1 MKKAKQNNK
10 TLKLLGKI
18 SVVVIILLLSLISF
32 AGIYVKDKN
41 AMKNVIPEYKLGT
54 DLYGARNILVKVDD
68 STTTKKYDSN
78 GNLVENSSE
87 KDENNENIT
96 EVEEKV
102 NSDELRTAENYET
115 VKNIIEARLKYMNVE
130 DYLLRFDEST
140 GNISLEVP
148 EDSSTDYIAQYTIT
162 KGEFKIV
169 DNDTSEV
176 LLSNADLKEAKVQ
189 YSTSTSGTTVY
200 LTIEFNKDAVEKL
213 KNISNTYI
221 SSTDA
226 EGKTTTK
233 KVKMT
238 LDDSTIISTYFQ
250 EEISTGIIQLSMGTS
265 TNTSEIQS
273 NIQSASN
280 MAVLLNTEPMPLT
293 YTMETNR
300 FVYSDITAETLKIV
314 IVGLCIV
321 ALIMAICMV
330 IKFKKNGLMGVI
342 ADIGF
347 TAVLLLAI
355 RYGNVEISLAG
366 IFAIAIAV
374 IVEYIVTGLILNEY
388 SKKCEKEILIKNIK
402 HLMGRIAICL
412 VPFVVMAVTFALI
425 SWEEIAS
432 IGMILFWA
440 IIIMIIYN
448 TLMLV
453 LKIFESNN
461 GNEKNK
467 KESNHDSKKTTM
479 KKVIQI
485 LLICLIIAGTIV
497 TATVGFNV
505 GLKYSEHDEISI
517 NVGSKFNVA
526 DIKATAKEVFG
537 NSNVLVQ
544 QVELYKDMVQITVK
558 EATEEQITTLKDKIN
573 EKYKIENQLT
583 DIKVVHIPNVRLRNI
598 IKPYILPLSIVSIIT
613 IVFAMIA
620 FRKLG
625 VLRVAYEM
633 AISIV
638 APQAILASF
647 YAVTR
652 IPVNRLTT
660 IIAIMIF
667 IISITLPM
675 VKLDK
680 EKEDKLNKDKKY
692 NKI

>member
-78 GNLVENSSE
+78 GNLVENSSD

-102 NSDELRTAENYET
+102 NPDELRTAENYET

-148 EDSSTDYIAQYTIT
+148 ENSSTDYIAQYTIT

-233 KVKMT
+233 KIKMT

-280 MAVLLNTEPMPLT
+280 MAVLLNTDPMPLT

-388 SKKCEKEILIKNIK
+388 SKKYEEEILIKNIK

-467 KESNHDSKKTTM
+467 KESNHDSKK
-479 KKVIQI
+479 
-485 LLICLIIAGTIV
+485 
-497 TATVGFNV
+497 
-505 GLKYSEHDEISI
+505 
-517 NVGSKFNVA
+517 A
-526 DIKATAKEVFG
+526 D
-537 NSNVLVQ
+537 
-544 QVELYKDMVQITVK
+544 
-558 EATEEQITTLKDKIN
+558 
-573 EKYKIENQLT
+573 
-583 DIKVVHIPNVRLRNI
+583 
-598 IKPYILPLSIVSIIT
+598 
-613 IVFAMIA
+613 
-620 FRKLG
+620 
-625 VLRVAYEM
+625 
-633 AISIV
+633 
-638 APQAILASF
+638 
-647 YAVTR
+647 
-652 IPVNRLTT
+652 
-660 IIAIMIF
+660 
-667 IISITLPM
+667 
-675 VKLDK
+675 
-680 EKEDKLNKDKKY
+680 NK
-692 NKI
+692 

>member
-78 GNLVENSSE
+78 GNLVENSSD

-148 EDSSTDYIAQYTIT
+148 ENSNTDYIAQYTIT

-233 KVKMT
+233 KIKMT

-280 MAVLLNTEPMPLT
+280 MAVLLNTDPMPLT

-412 VPFVVMAVTFALI
+412 VPFVVMAVIFALI

-448 TLMLV
+448 TLMLI

-461 GNEKNK
+461 ENEKNK
-467 KESNHDSKKTTM
+467 KESNHDSKK
-479 KKVIQI
+479 
-485 LLICLIIAGTIV
+485 
-497 TATVGFNV
+497 
-505 GLKYSEHDEISI
+505 
-517 NVGSKFNVA
+517 A
-526 DIKATAKEVFG
+526 D
-537 NSNVLVQ
+537 
-544 QVELYKDMVQITVK
+544 
-558 EATEEQITTLKDKIN
+558 
-573 EKYKIENQLT
+573 
-583 DIKVVHIPNVRLRNI
+583 
-598 IKPYILPLSIVSIIT
+598 
-613 IVFAMIA
+613 
-620 FRKLG
+620 
-625 VLRVAYEM
+625 
-633 AISIV
+633 
-638 APQAILASF
+638 
-647 YAVTR
+647 
-652 IPVNRLTT
+652 
-660 IIAIMIF
+660 
-667 IISITLPM
+667 
-675 VKLDK
+675 
-680 EKEDKLNKDKKY
+680 NK
-692 NKI
+692 

>member
-78 GNLVENSSE
+78 GNLVENSSD

-102 NSDELRTAENYET
+102 NPDELRTAENYET

-148 EDSSTDYIAQYTIT
+148 ENSNTDYIAQYTIT

-233 KVKMT
+233 KIKMT

-280 MAVLLNTEPMPLT
+280 MAVLLNTDPMPLT

-388 SKKCEKEILIKNIK
+388 SKKYEKEILIKNIK

-461 GNEKNK
+461 ENEKNK
-467 KESNHDSKKTTM
+467 KESNHDSKK
-479 KKVIQI
+479 
-485 LLICLIIAGTIV
+485 
-497 TATVGFNV
+497 
-505 GLKYSEHDEISI
+505 
-517 NVGSKFNVA
+517 A
-526 DIKATAKEVFG
+526 D
-537 NSNVLVQ
+537 
-544 QVELYKDMVQITVK
+544 
-558 EATEEQITTLKDKIN
+558 
-573 EKYKIENQLT
+573 
-583 DIKVVHIPNVRLRNI
+583 
-598 IKPYILPLSIVSIIT
+598 
-613 IVFAMIA
+613 
-620 FRKLG
+620 
-625 VLRVAYEM
+625 
-633 AISIV
+633 
-638 APQAILASF
+638 
-647 YAVTR
+647 
-652 IPVNRLTT
+652 
-660 IIAIMIF
+660 
-667 IISITLPM
+667 
-675 VKLDK
+675 
-680 EKEDKLNKDKKY
+680 NK
-692 NKI
+692 

>member
-78 GNLVENSSE
+78 GNLVENSSD

-102 NSDELRTAENYET
+102 NPDELRTAENYET

-148 EDSSTDYIAQYTIT
+148 ENSSTDYIAQYTIT
-162 KGEFKIV
+162 KGEFKMV

-366 IFAIAIAV
+366 IFAIAIVV

-461 GNEKNK
+461 ENEKNK
-467 KESNHDSKKTTM
+467 KESNHDSKK
-479 KKVIQI
+479 
-485 LLICLIIAGTIV
+485 
-497 TATVGFNV
+497 
-505 GLKYSEHDEISI
+505 
-517 NVGSKFNVA
+517 A
-526 DIKATAKEVFG
+526 D
-537 NSNVLVQ
+537 
-544 QVELYKDMVQITVK
+544 
-558 EATEEQITTLKDKIN
+558 
-573 EKYKIENQLT
+573 
-583 DIKVVHIPNVRLRNI
+583 
-598 IKPYILPLSIVSIIT
+598 
-613 IVFAMIA
+613 
-620 FRKLG
+620 
-625 VLRVAYEM
+625 
-633 AISIV
+633 
-638 APQAILASF
+638 
-647 YAVTR
+647 
-652 IPVNRLTT
+652 
-660 IIAIMIF
+660 
-667 IISITLPM
+667 
-675 VKLDK
+675 
-680 EKEDKLNKDKKY
+680 NK
-692 NKI
+692 

>member
-78 GNLVENSSE
+78 GNLVENSSD

-148 EDSSTDYIAQYTIT
+148 ENSSTDYIAQYTIT

-176 LLSNADLKEAKVQ
+176 LLSNSDLKEAKVQ

-233 KVKMT
+233 KIKMT

-280 MAVLLNTEPMPLT
+280 MAVLLNTDPMPLT

-374 IVEYIVTGLILNEY
+374 IVEYIITGLILNEY

-412 VPFVVMAVTFALI
+412 VTFVVMAVTFALI

-467 KESNHDSKKTTM
+467 KESNHDSKK
-479 KKVIQI
+479 
-485 LLICLIIAGTIV
+485 
-497 TATVGFNV
+497 
-505 GLKYSEHDEISI
+505 
-517 NVGSKFNVA
+517 A
-526 DIKATAKEVFG
+526 D
-537 NSNVLVQ
+537 
-544 QVELYKDMVQITVK
+544 
-558 EATEEQITTLKDKIN
+558 
-573 EKYKIENQLT
+573 
-583 DIKVVHIPNVRLRNI
+583 
-598 IKPYILPLSIVSIIT
+598 
-613 IVFAMIA
+613 
-620 FRKLG
+620 
-625 VLRVAYEM
+625 
-633 AISIV
+633 
-638 APQAILASF
+638 
-647 YAVTR
+647 
-652 IPVNRLTT
+652 
-660 IIAIMIF
+660 
-667 IISITLPM
+667 
-675 VKLDK
+675 
-680 EKEDKLNKDKKY
+680 NK
-692 NKI
+692 

>member
-1 MKKAKQNNK
+1 M
-10 TLKLLGKI
+10 
-18 SVVVIILLLSLISF
+18 
-32 AGIYVKDKN
+32 
-41 AMKNVIPEYKLGT
+41 
-54 DLYGARNILVKVDD
+54 
-68 STTTKKYDSN
+68 
-78 GNLVENSSE
+78 VENSSD

-148 EDSSTDYIAQYTIT
+148 ENSNTDYIAQYTIT

-233 KVKMT
+233 KIKMT

-280 MAVLLNTEPMPLT
+280 MAVLLNTDPMPLT

-388 SKKCEKEILIKNIK
+388 SKKYEKEILIKNIK

-467 KESNHDSKKTTM
+467 KESNHDSKK
-479 KKVIQI
+479 
-485 LLICLIIAGTIV
+485 
-497 TATVGFNV
+497 
-505 GLKYSEHDEISI
+505 
-517 NVGSKFNVA
+517 A
-526 DIKATAKEVFG
+526 D
-537 NSNVLVQ
+537 
-544 QVELYKDMVQITVK
+544 
-558 EATEEQITTLKDKIN
+558 
-573 EKYKIENQLT
+573 
-583 DIKVVHIPNVRLRNI
+583 
-598 IKPYILPLSIVSIIT
+598 
-613 IVFAMIA
+613 
-620 FRKLG
+620 
-625 VLRVAYEM
+625 
-633 AISIV
+633 
-638 APQAILASF
+638 
-647 YAVTR
+647 
-652 IPVNRLTT
+652 
-660 IIAIMIF
+660 
-667 IISITLPM
+667 
-675 VKLDK
+675 
-680 EKEDKLNKDKKY
+680 NK
-692 NKI
+692 

>member
-10 TLKLLGKI
+10 TLKLLEKI

-41 AMKNVIPEYKLGT
+41 AVKNVIPEYKLGT

-102 NSDELRTAENYET
+102 NPDELRTAENYET

-148 EDSSTDYIAQYTIT
+148 ENSSTDYIAQYTIT

-238 LDDSTIISTYFQ
+238 LDDNTIISTYFQ

-280 MAVLLNTEPMPLT
+280 MAVLLNTDPMPLT

-461 GNEKNK
+461 ENEKNK
-467 KESNHDSKKTTM
+467 KESNHDSKK
-479 KKVIQI
+479 
-485 LLICLIIAGTIV
+485 
-497 TATVGFNV
+497 
-505 GLKYSEHDEISI
+505 
-517 NVGSKFNVA
+517 A
-526 DIKATAKEVFG
+526 D
-537 NSNVLVQ
+537 
-544 QVELYKDMVQITVK
+544 
-558 EATEEQITTLKDKIN
+558 
-573 EKYKIENQLT
+573 
-583 DIKVVHIPNVRLRNI
+583 
-598 IKPYILPLSIVSIIT
+598 
-613 IVFAMIA
+613 
-620 FRKLG
+620 
-625 VLRVAYEM
+625 
-633 AISIV
+633 
-638 APQAILASF
+638 
-647 YAVTR
+647 
-652 IPVNRLTT
+652 
-660 IIAIMIF
+660 
-667 IISITLPM
+667 
-675 VKLDK
+675 
-680 EKEDKLNKDKKY
+680 NK
-692 NKI
+692 

>member
-1 MKKAKQNNK
+1 LKKAKQNNK

-78 GNLVENSSE
+78 GNLVENSSD

-148 EDSSTDYIAQYTIT
+148 ENSNTDYIAQYTIT

-233 KVKMT
+233 KIKMT

-280 MAVLLNTEPMPLT
+280 MAVLLNTDPMPLT

-314 IVGLCIV
+314 IVVLCIV

-388 SKKCEKEILIKNIK
+388 SKKYEKEILIKNIK

-461 GNEKNK
+461 GNEKKK
-467 KESNHDSKKTTM
+467 KESNHDSKK
-479 KKVIQI
+479 
-485 LLICLIIAGTIV
+485 
-497 TATVGFNV
+497 
-505 GLKYSEHDEISI
+505 
-517 NVGSKFNVA
+517 A
-526 DIKATAKEVFG
+526 D
-537 NSNVLVQ
+537 
-544 QVELYKDMVQITVK
+544 
-558 EATEEQITTLKDKIN
+558 
-573 EKYKIENQLT
+573 
-583 DIKVVHIPNVRLRNI
+583 
-598 IKPYILPLSIVSIIT
+598 
-613 IVFAMIA
+613 
-620 FRKLG
+620 
-625 VLRVAYEM
+625 
-633 AISIV
+633 
-638 APQAILASF
+638 
-647 YAVTR
+647 
-652 IPVNRLTT
+652 
-660 IIAIMIF
+660 
-667 IISITLPM
+667 
-675 VKLDK
+675 
-680 EKEDKLNKDKKY
+680 NK
-692 NKI
+692 

>member
-78 GNLVENSSE
+78 GNLVENSSD

-148 EDSSTDYIAQYTIT
+148 ENSSTDYIAQYTIT

-280 MAVLLNTEPMPLT
+280 MAVLLNTDPMPLT

-412 VPFVVMAVTFALI
+412 VPFVVMAVTFVLI

-467 KESNHDSKKTTM
+467 KESNHDSKK
-479 KKVIQI
+479 
-485 LLICLIIAGTIV
+485 
-497 TATVGFNV
+497 
-505 GLKYSEHDEISI
+505 
-517 NVGSKFNVA
+517 A
-526 DIKATAKEVFG
+526 D
-537 NSNVLVQ
+537 
-544 QVELYKDMVQITVK
+544 
-558 EATEEQITTLKDKIN
+558 
-573 EKYKIENQLT
+573 
-583 DIKVVHIPNVRLRNI
+583 
-598 IKPYILPLSIVSIIT
+598 
-613 IVFAMIA
+613 
-620 FRKLG
+620 
-625 VLRVAYEM
+625 
-633 AISIV
+633 
-638 APQAILASF
+638 
-647 YAVTR
+647 
-652 IPVNRLTT
+652 
-660 IIAIMIF
+660 
-667 IISITLPM
+667 
-675 VKLDK
+675 
-680 EKEDKLNKDKKY
+680 NK
-692 NKI
+692 

>member
-78 GNLVENSSE
+78 GNLVENSSD

-148 EDSSTDYIAQYTIT
+148 ENSSTDYIAQYTIT

-273 NIQSASN
+273 NIQAASN
-280 MAVLLNTEPMPLT
+280 MAVLLNTDPMPLT

-388 SKKCEKEILIKNIK
+388 SKKYEKEILIKNIK

-461 GNEKNK
+461 ENEKNK
-467 KESNHDSKKTTM
+467 KESNHDSKK
-479 KKVIQI
+479 
-485 LLICLIIAGTIV
+485 
-497 TATVGFNV
+497 
-505 GLKYSEHDEISI
+505 
-517 NVGSKFNVA
+517 A
-526 DIKATAKEVFG
+526 D
-537 NSNVLVQ
+537 
-544 QVELYKDMVQITVK
+544 
-558 EATEEQITTLKDKIN
+558 
-573 EKYKIENQLT
+573 
-583 DIKVVHIPNVRLRNI
+583 
-598 IKPYILPLSIVSIIT
+598 
-613 IVFAMIA
+613 
-620 FRKLG
+620 
-625 VLRVAYEM
+625 
-633 AISIV
+633 
-638 APQAILASF
+638 
-647 YAVTR
+647 
-652 IPVNRLTT
+652 
-660 IIAIMIF
+660 
-667 IISITLPM
+667 
-675 VKLDK
+675 
-680 EKEDKLNKDKKY
+680 NK
-692 NKI
+692 

>member
-1 MKKAKQNNK
+1 MEENKLKKAKQNNK

-148 EDSSTDYIAQYTIT
+148 ENSSTDYIAQYTIT

-388 SKKCEKEILIKNIK
+388 SKKS
-402 HLMGRIAICL
+402 GVR
-412 VPFVVMAVTFALI
+412 
-425 SWEEIAS
+425 S
-432 IGMILFWA
+432 
-440 IIIMIIYN
+440 
-448 TLMLV
+448 
-453 LKIFESNN
+453 
-461 GNEKNK
+461 
-467 KESNHDSKKTTM
+467 DS
-479 KKVIQI
+479 
-485 LLICLIIAGTIV
+485 
-497 TATVGFNV
+497 
-505 GLKYSEHDEISI
+505 
-517 NVGSKFNVA
+517 
-526 DIKATAKEVFG
+526 
-537 NSNVLVQ
+537 
-544 QVELYKDMVQITVK
+544 
-558 EATEEQITTLKDKIN
+558 
-573 EKYKIENQLT
+573 
-583 DIKVVHIPNVRLRNI
+583 
-598 IKPYILPLSIVSIIT
+598 
-613 IVFAMIA
+613 
-620 FRKLG
+620 
-625 VLRVAYEM
+625 
-633 AISIV
+633 
-638 APQAILASF
+638 
-647 YAVTR
+647 
-652 IPVNRLTT
+652 
-660 IIAIMIF
+660 
-667 IISITLPM
+667 
-675 VKLDK
+675 
-680 EKEDKLNKDKKY
+680 
-692 NKI
+692 

>member
-78 GNLVENSSE
+78 GNLVENSSD

-102 NSDELRTAENYET
+102 NPDELRTAENYET

-148 EDSSTDYIAQYTIT
+148 ENSSTDYIAQYTIT

-176 LLSNADLKEAKVQ
+176 LLSNEDLKEAKVQ

-233 KVKMT
+233 KIKMT

-280 MAVLLNTEPMPLT
+280 MAVLLNTDPMPLT

-461 GNEKNK
+461 ENEKNK
-467 KESNHDSKKTTM
+467 KESNHDSKK
-479 KKVIQI
+479 
-485 LLICLIIAGTIV
+485 
-497 TATVGFNV
+497 
-505 GLKYSEHDEISI
+505 
-517 NVGSKFNVA
+517 A
-526 DIKATAKEVFG
+526 D
-537 NSNVLVQ
+537 
-544 QVELYKDMVQITVK
+544 
-558 EATEEQITTLKDKIN
+558 
-573 EKYKIENQLT
+573 
-583 DIKVVHIPNVRLRNI
+583 
-598 IKPYILPLSIVSIIT
+598 
-613 IVFAMIA
+613 
-620 FRKLG
+620 
-625 VLRVAYEM
+625 
-633 AISIV
+633 
-638 APQAILASF
+638 
-647 YAVTR
+647 
-652 IPVNRLTT
+652 
-660 IIAIMIF
+660 
-667 IISITLPM
+667 
-675 VKLDK
+675 
-680 EKEDKLNKDKKY
+680 NK
-692 NKI
+692 

>member
-1 MKKAKQNNK
+1 MK
-10 TLKLLGKI
+10 LVR
-18 SVVVIILLLSLISF
+18 VV
-32 AGIYVKDKN
+32 
-41 AMKNVIPEYKLGT
+41 KLGT

-78 GNLVENSSE
+78 GNLVENSSD

-102 NSDELRTAENYET
+102 NPDELRTAENYET

-148 EDSSTDYIAQYTIT
+148 ENSSTDYIAQYTIT

-233 KVKMT
+233 KIKMT

-280 MAVLLNTEPMPLT
+280 MAVLLNTDPMPLT

-461 GNEKNK
+461 ENEKNK
-467 KESNHDSKKTTM
+467 KESNHDSKK
-479 KKVIQI
+479 
-485 LLICLIIAGTIV
+485 
-497 TATVGFNV
+497 
-505 GLKYSEHDEISI
+505 
-517 NVGSKFNVA
+517 A
-526 DIKATAKEVFG
+526 D
-537 NSNVLVQ
+537 
-544 QVELYKDMVQITVK
+544 
-558 EATEEQITTLKDKIN
+558 
-573 EKYKIENQLT
+573 
-583 DIKVVHIPNVRLRNI
+583 
-598 IKPYILPLSIVSIIT
+598 
-613 IVFAMIA
+613 
-620 FRKLG
+620 
-625 VLRVAYEM
+625 
-633 AISIV
+633 
-638 APQAILASF
+638 
-647 YAVTR
+647 
-652 IPVNRLTT
+652 
-660 IIAIMIF
+660 
-667 IISITLPM
+667 
-675 VKLDK
+675 
-680 EKEDKLNKDKKY
+680 NK
-692 NKI
+692 

>member
-1 MKKAKQNNK
+1 LKKAKQNNK

-78 GNLVENSSE
+78 GNLVENSSD

-148 EDSSTDYIAQYTIT
+148 ENSSTDYIAQYTIT

-467 KESNHDSKKTTM
+467 KESNHDSKK
-479 KKVIQI
+479 
-485 LLICLIIAGTIV
+485 
-497 TATVGFNV
+497 
-505 GLKYSEHDEISI
+505 
-517 NVGSKFNVA
+517 A
-526 DIKATAKEVFG
+526 D
-537 NSNVLVQ
+537 
-544 QVELYKDMVQITVK
+544 
-558 EATEEQITTLKDKIN
+558 
-573 EKYKIENQLT
+573 
-583 DIKVVHIPNVRLRNI
+583 
-598 IKPYILPLSIVSIIT
+598 
-613 IVFAMIA
+613 
-620 FRKLG
+620 
-625 VLRVAYEM
+625 
-633 AISIV
+633 
-638 APQAILASF
+638 
-647 YAVTR
+647 
-652 IPVNRLTT
+652 
-660 IIAIMIF
+660 
-667 IISITLPM
+667 
-675 VKLDK
+675 
-680 EKEDKLNKDKKY
+680 NK
-692 NKI
+692 

>member
-78 GNLVENSSE
+78 GNLVENSSD

-102 NSDELRTAENYET
+102 NPDELRTAENYET

-148 EDSSTDYIAQYTIT
+148 ENSSTDYIAQYTIT

-280 MAVLLNTEPMPLT
+280 MAVLLNTDPMPLT

-388 SKKCEKEILIKNIK
+388 SKKYEKEILIKNIK

-467 KESNHDSKKTTM
+467 KESNHDSKK
-479 KKVIQI
+479 
-485 LLICLIIAGTIV
+485 
-497 TATVGFNV
+497 
-505 GLKYSEHDEISI
+505 
-517 NVGSKFNVA
+517 A
-526 DIKATAKEVFG
+526 D
-537 NSNVLVQ
+537 
-544 QVELYKDMVQITVK
+544 
-558 EATEEQITTLKDKIN
+558 
-573 EKYKIENQLT
+573 
-583 DIKVVHIPNVRLRNI
+583 
-598 IKPYILPLSIVSIIT
+598 
-613 IVFAMIA
+613 
-620 FRKLG
+620 
-625 VLRVAYEM
+625 
-633 AISIV
+633 
-638 APQAILASF
+638 
-647 YAVTR
+647 
-652 IPVNRLTT
+652 
-660 IIAIMIF
+660 
-667 IISITLPM
+667 
-675 VKLDK
+675 
-680 EKEDKLNKDKKY
+680 NK
-692 NKI
+692 

>member
-78 GNLVENSSE
+78 GNLVENSSD

-148 EDSSTDYIAQYTIT
+148 ENSSTDYIAQYTIT

-280 MAVLLNTEPMPLT
+280 MAVLLNTDPMPLT

-432 IGMILFWA
+432 IGMTLFWA

-467 KESNHDSKKTTM
+467 KESNHDSKK
-479 KKVIQI
+479 
-485 LLICLIIAGTIV
+485 
-497 TATVGFNV
+497 
-505 GLKYSEHDEISI
+505 
-517 NVGSKFNVA
+517 A
-526 DIKATAKEVFG
+526 D
-537 NSNVLVQ
+537 
-544 QVELYKDMVQITVK
+544 
-558 EATEEQITTLKDKIN
+558 
-573 EKYKIENQLT
+573 
-583 DIKVVHIPNVRLRNI
+583 
-598 IKPYILPLSIVSIIT
+598 
-613 IVFAMIA
+613 
-620 FRKLG
+620 
-625 VLRVAYEM
+625 
-633 AISIV
+633 
-638 APQAILASF
+638 
-647 YAVTR
+647 
-652 IPVNRLTT
+652 
-660 IIAIMIF
+660 
-667 IISITLPM
+667 
-675 VKLDK
+675 
-680 EKEDKLNKDKKY
+680 NK
-692 NKI
+692 

>member
-78 GNLVENSSE
+78 GNLVENSSD

-102 NSDELRTAENYET
+102 NPDELRTAENYET

-148 EDSSTDYIAQYTIT
+148 ENSSTDYIAQYTIT

-233 KVKMT
+233 KIKMT
-238 LDDSTIISTYFQ
+238 LDDSTIITTYFQ

-265 TNTSEIQS
+265 TSTSEIQT

-280 MAVLLNTEPMPLT
+280 MAVLLNTDPMPLT

-461 GNEKNK
+461 ENEKNK
-467 KESNHDSKKTTM
+467 KESNHDSKK
-479 KKVIQI
+479 
-485 LLICLIIAGTIV
+485 
-497 TATVGFNV
+497 
-505 GLKYSEHDEISI
+505 
-517 NVGSKFNVA
+517 A
-526 DIKATAKEVFG
+526 D
-537 NSNVLVQ
+537 
-544 QVELYKDMVQITVK
+544 
-558 EATEEQITTLKDKIN
+558 
-573 EKYKIENQLT
+573 
-583 DIKVVHIPNVRLRNI
+583 
-598 IKPYILPLSIVSIIT
+598 
-613 IVFAMIA
+613 
-620 FRKLG
+620 
-625 VLRVAYEM
+625 
-633 AISIV
+633 
-638 APQAILASF
+638 
-647 YAVTR
+647 
-652 IPVNRLTT
+652 
-660 IIAIMIF
+660 
-667 IISITLPM
+667 
-675 VKLDK
+675 
-680 EKEDKLNKDKKY
+680 NK
-692 NKI
+692 

>member
-78 GNLVENSSE
+78 GNLVENSSD

-102 NSDELRTAENYET
+102 NPDELRTAENYET

-148 EDSSTDYIAQYTIT
+148 ENSSTDYIAQYTIT

-233 KVKMT
+233 KIKMT

-280 MAVLLNTEPMPLT
+280 MAVLLNTDPMPLT

-366 IFAIAIAV
+366 IFAIAV

-461 GNEKNK
+461 ENEKNK
-467 KESNHDSKKTTM
+467 KESNHDSKK
-479 KKVIQI
+479 
-485 LLICLIIAGTIV
+485 
-497 TATVGFNV
+497 
-505 GLKYSEHDEISI
+505 
-517 NVGSKFNVA
+517 A
-526 DIKATAKEVFG
+526 D
-537 NSNVLVQ
+537 
-544 QVELYKDMVQITVK
+544 
-558 EATEEQITTLKDKIN
+558 
-573 EKYKIENQLT
+573 
-583 DIKVVHIPNVRLRNI
+583 
-598 IKPYILPLSIVSIIT
+598 
-613 IVFAMIA
+613 
-620 FRKLG
+620 
-625 VLRVAYEM
+625 
-633 AISIV
+633 
-638 APQAILASF
+638 
-647 YAVTR
+647 
-652 IPVNRLTT
+652 
-660 IIAIMIF
+660 
-667 IISITLPM
+667 
-675 VKLDK
+675 
-680 EKEDKLNKDKKY
+680 NK
-692 NKI
+692 

>member
-78 GNLVENSSE
+78 GNLVENSSD

-102 NSDELRTAENYET
+102 NPDELRTAENYET

-148 EDSSTDYIAQYTIT
+148 ENSSTDYIAQYTIT

-233 KVKMT
+233 KIKMT

-280 MAVLLNTEPMPLT
+280 MAVLLNTDPMPLT

-314 IVGLCIV
+314 IVGICIV

-461 GNEKNK
+461 ENEKNK
-467 KESNHDSKKTTM
+467 KESNHDSKK
-479 KKVIQI
+479 
-485 LLICLIIAGTIV
+485 
-497 TATVGFNV
+497 
-505 GLKYSEHDEISI
+505 
-517 NVGSKFNVA
+517 A
-526 DIKATAKEVFG
+526 D
-537 NSNVLVQ
+537 
-544 QVELYKDMVQITVK
+544 
-558 EATEEQITTLKDKIN
+558 
-573 EKYKIENQLT
+573 
-583 DIKVVHIPNVRLRNI
+583 
-598 IKPYILPLSIVSIIT
+598 
-613 IVFAMIA
+613 
-620 FRKLG
+620 
-625 VLRVAYEM
+625 
-633 AISIV
+633 
-638 APQAILASF
+638 
-647 YAVTR
+647 
-652 IPVNRLTT
+652 
-660 IIAIMIF
+660 
-667 IISITLPM
+667 
-675 VKLDK
+675 
-680 EKEDKLNKDKKY
+680 NK
-692 NKI
+692 

>member
-1 MKKAKQNNK
+1 MEENKFKKSKQNKK

-78 GNLVENSSE
+78 GNLVENSSD

-102 NSDELRTAENYET
+102 NPDELRTAENYET

-148 EDSSTDYIAQYTIT
+148 ENSSTDYIAQYTIT

-233 KVKMT
+233 KIKMT

-280 MAVLLNTEPMPLT
+280 MAVLLNTDPMPLT

-461 GNEKNK
+461 ENEKNK
-467 KESNHDSKKTTM
+467 KESNHDSKK
-479 KKVIQI
+479 
-485 LLICLIIAGTIV
+485 
-497 TATVGFNV
+497 
-505 GLKYSEHDEISI
+505 
-517 NVGSKFNVA
+517 A
-526 DIKATAKEVFG
+526 D
-537 NSNVLVQ
+537 
-544 QVELYKDMVQITVK
+544 
-558 EATEEQITTLKDKIN
+558 
-573 EKYKIENQLT
+573 
-583 DIKVVHIPNVRLRNI
+583 
-598 IKPYILPLSIVSIIT
+598 
-613 IVFAMIA
+613 
-620 FRKLG
+620 
-625 VLRVAYEM
+625 
-633 AISIV
+633 
-638 APQAILASF
+638 
-647 YAVTR
+647 
-652 IPVNRLTT
+652 
-660 IIAIMIF
+660 
-667 IISITLPM
+667 
-675 VKLDK
+675 
-680 EKEDKLNKDKKY
+680 NK
-692 NKI
+692 

>member
-68 STTTKKYDSN
+68 STTTKKYDSD

-148 EDSSTDYIAQYTIT
+148 ENSSTDYIAQYTIT

-233 KVKMT
+233 KIKMT

-280 MAVLLNTEPMPLT
+280 MAVLLNTDPMPLT

-314 IVGLCIV
+314 IVGLCII

-467 KESNHDSKKTTM
+467 KESNHDSKK
-479 KKVIQI
+479 
-485 LLICLIIAGTIV
+485 
-497 TATVGFNV
+497 
-505 GLKYSEHDEISI
+505 
-517 NVGSKFNVA
+517 A
-526 DIKATAKEVFG
+526 D
-537 NSNVLVQ
+537 
-544 QVELYKDMVQITVK
+544 
-558 EATEEQITTLKDKIN
+558 
-573 EKYKIENQLT
+573 
-583 DIKVVHIPNVRLRNI
+583 
-598 IKPYILPLSIVSIIT
+598 
-613 IVFAMIA
+613 
-620 FRKLG
+620 
-625 VLRVAYEM
+625 
-633 AISIV
+633 
-638 APQAILASF
+638 
-647 YAVTR
+647 
-652 IPVNRLTT
+652 
-660 IIAIMIF
+660 
-667 IISITLPM
+667 
-675 VKLDK
+675 
-680 EKEDKLNKDKKY
+680 NK
-692 NKI
+692 

>member
-1 MKKAKQNNK
+1 
-10 TLKLLGKI
+10 
-18 SVVVIILLLSLISF
+18 
-32 AGIYVKDKN
+32 
-41 AMKNVIPEYKLGT
+41 MKNVIPEYKLGT

-78 GNLVENSSE
+78 GNLVENSSD

-102 NSDELRTAENYET
+102 NPDELRTAENYET

-148 EDSSTDYIAQYTIT
+148 ENSSTDYIAQYTIT

-233 KVKMT
+233 KIKMT

-280 MAVLLNTEPMPLT
+280 MAVLLNTDPMPLT

-461 GNEKNK
+461 ENEKNK
-467 KESNHDSKKTTM
+467 KESNHDSKK
-479 KKVIQI
+479 
-485 LLICLIIAGTIV
+485 
-497 TATVGFNV
+497 
-505 GLKYSEHDEISI
+505 
-517 NVGSKFNVA
+517 A
-526 DIKATAKEVFG
+526 D
-537 NSNVLVQ
+537 
-544 QVELYKDMVQITVK
+544 
-558 EATEEQITTLKDKIN
+558 
-573 EKYKIENQLT
+573 
-583 DIKVVHIPNVRLRNI
+583 
-598 IKPYILPLSIVSIIT
+598 
-613 IVFAMIA
+613 
-620 FRKLG
+620 
-625 VLRVAYEM
+625 
-633 AISIV
+633 
-638 APQAILASF
+638 
-647 YAVTR
+647 
-652 IPVNRLTT
+652 
-660 IIAIMIF
+660 
-667 IISITLPM
+667 
-675 VKLDK
+675 
-680 EKEDKLNKDKKY
+680 NK
-692 NKI
+692 

>member
-78 GNLVENSSE
+78 GNLVENSSD

-102 NSDELRTAENYET
+102 NPDELRTAENYET

-148 EDSSTDYIAQYTIT
+148 ENSSTDYIAQYTIT

-233 KVKMT
+233 KIKMT

-280 MAVLLNTEPMPLT
+280 MAGLLNTDPMPLT

-461 GNEKNK
+461 ENEKNK
-467 KESNHDSKKTTM
+467 KESNHDSKK
-479 KKVIQI
+479 
-485 LLICLIIAGTIV
+485 
-497 TATVGFNV
+497 
-505 GLKYSEHDEISI
+505 
-517 NVGSKFNVA
+517 A
-526 DIKATAKEVFG
+526 D
-537 NSNVLVQ
+537 
-544 QVELYKDMVQITVK
+544 
-558 EATEEQITTLKDKIN
+558 
-573 EKYKIENQLT
+573 
-583 DIKVVHIPNVRLRNI
+583 
-598 IKPYILPLSIVSIIT
+598 
-613 IVFAMIA
+613 
-620 FRKLG
+620 
-625 VLRVAYEM
+625 
-633 AISIV
+633 
-638 APQAILASF
+638 
-647 YAVTR
+647 
-652 IPVNRLTT
+652 
-660 IIAIMIF
+660 
-667 IISITLPM
+667 
-675 VKLDK
+675 
-680 EKEDKLNKDKKY
+680 NK
-692 NKI
+692 

>member
-78 GNLVENSSE
+78 GNLVENSSD

-102 NSDELRTAENYET
+102 NPDELRTAENYET

-148 EDSSTDYIAQYTIT
+148 ENSSTDYIAQYTIT

-233 KVKMT
+233 KIKMT

-280 MAVLLNTEPMPLT
+280 MAVLLNTDPMPLT

-374 IVEYIVTGLILNEY
+374 IVEYIDTGLILNEY

-461 GNEKNK
+461 ENEKNK
-467 KESNHDSKKTTM
+467 KESNHDSKK
-479 KKVIQI
+479 
-485 LLICLIIAGTIV
+485 
-497 TATVGFNV
+497 
-505 GLKYSEHDEISI
+505 
-517 NVGSKFNVA
+517 A
-526 DIKATAKEVFG
+526 D
-537 NSNVLVQ
+537 
-544 QVELYKDMVQITVK
+544 
-558 EATEEQITTLKDKIN
+558 
-573 EKYKIENQLT
+573 
-583 DIKVVHIPNVRLRNI
+583 
-598 IKPYILPLSIVSIIT
+598 
-613 IVFAMIA
+613 
-620 FRKLG
+620 
-625 VLRVAYEM
+625 
-633 AISIV
+633 
-638 APQAILASF
+638 
-647 YAVTR
+647 
-652 IPVNRLTT
+652 
-660 IIAIMIF
+660 
-667 IISITLPM
+667 
-675 VKLDK
+675 
-680 EKEDKLNKDKKY
+680 NK
-692 NKI
+692 

>member
-78 GNLVENSSE
+78 GNLVENSSD

-102 NSDELRTAENYET
+102 NPDELRTAENYET

-148 EDSSTDYIAQYTIT
+148 ENSSTDYIAQYTIT

-233 KVKMT
+233 KIKMT

-280 MAVLLNTEPMPLT
+280 MAVLLNTDPMPLT

-314 IVGLCIV
+314 IVGLCII

-461 GNEKNK
+461 ENEKNK
-467 KESNHDSKKTTM
+467 KESNHDSKK
-479 KKVIQI
+479 
-485 LLICLIIAGTIV
+485 
-497 TATVGFNV
+497 
-505 GLKYSEHDEISI
+505 
-517 NVGSKFNVA
+517 A
-526 DIKATAKEVFG
+526 D
-537 NSNVLVQ
+537 
-544 QVELYKDMVQITVK
+544 
-558 EATEEQITTLKDKIN
+558 
-573 EKYKIENQLT
+573 
-583 DIKVVHIPNVRLRNI
+583 
-598 IKPYILPLSIVSIIT
+598 
-613 IVFAMIA
+613 
-620 FRKLG
+620 
-625 VLRVAYEM
+625 
-633 AISIV
+633 
-638 APQAILASF
+638 
-647 YAVTR
+647 
-652 IPVNRLTT
+652 
-660 IIAIMIF
+660 
-667 IISITLPM
+667 
-675 VKLDK
+675 
-680 EKEDKLNKDKKY
+680 NK
-692 NKI
+692 

>member
-68 STTTKKYDSN
+68 SITTKKYDSN

-87 KDENNENIT
+87 KNENNENIT

-148 EDSSTDYIAQYTIT
+148 ENSSTDYIAQYTIT

-280 MAVLLNTEPMPLT
+280 MAVLLNTDPMPLT
-293 YTMETNR
+293 YKMETNR

-321 ALIMAICMV
+321 ALIMSICMV

-388 SKKCEKEILIKNIK
+388 SKKYEKEILIKNIK

-467 KESNHDSKKTTM
+467 KESNHDSKK
-479 KKVIQI
+479 
-485 LLICLIIAGTIV
+485 
-497 TATVGFNV
+497 
-505 GLKYSEHDEISI
+505 
-517 NVGSKFNVA
+517 A
-526 DIKATAKEVFG
+526 D
-537 NSNVLVQ
+537 
-544 QVELYKDMVQITVK
+544 
-558 EATEEQITTLKDKIN
+558 
-573 EKYKIENQLT
+573 
-583 DIKVVHIPNVRLRNI
+583 
-598 IKPYILPLSIVSIIT
+598 
-613 IVFAMIA
+613 
-620 FRKLG
+620 
-625 VLRVAYEM
+625 
-633 AISIV
+633 
-638 APQAILASF
+638 
-647 YAVTR
+647 
-652 IPVNRLTT
+652 
-660 IIAIMIF
+660 
-667 IISITLPM
+667 
-675 VKLDK
+675 
-680 EKEDKLNKDKKY
+680 NK
-692 NKI
+692 

>member
-1 MKKAKQNNK
+1 MEENKLKKAKQNNK

-78 GNLVENSSE
+78 GNLVENSSD

-148 EDSSTDYIAQYTIT
+148 ENSSTDYIAQYTIT

-280 MAVLLNTEPMPLT
+280 MAVLLNTDPMPLT

-467 KESNHDSKKTTM
+467 KESNHDSKK
-479 KKVIQI
+479 
-485 LLICLIIAGTIV
+485 
-497 TATVGFNV
+497 
-505 GLKYSEHDEISI
+505 
-517 NVGSKFNVA
+517 A
-526 DIKATAKEVFG
+526 D
-537 NSNVLVQ
+537 
-544 QVELYKDMVQITVK
+544 
-558 EATEEQITTLKDKIN
+558 
-573 EKYKIENQLT
+573 
-583 DIKVVHIPNVRLRNI
+583 
-598 IKPYILPLSIVSIIT
+598 
-613 IVFAMIA
+613 
-620 FRKLG
+620 
-625 VLRVAYEM
+625 
-633 AISIV
+633 
-638 APQAILASF
+638 
-647 YAVTR
+647 
-652 IPVNRLTT
+652 
-660 IIAIMIF
+660 
-667 IISITLPM
+667 
-675 VKLDK
+675 
-680 EKEDKLNKDKKY
+680 NK
-692 NKI
+692 

>member
-87 KDENNENIT
+87 KNENNENIT

-102 NSDELRTAENYET
+102 NPDELRTAENYET

-148 EDSSTDYIAQYTIT
+148 ENSSTDYIAQYTIT

-233 KVKMT
+233 KIKMT

-280 MAVLLNTEPMPLT
+280 MAVLLNTDPMPLT
-293 YTMETNR
+293 YKMETNR

-321 ALIMAICMV
+321 ALIMSICMV

-388 SKKCEKEILIKNIK
+388 SKKYEKEILIKNIK

-461 GNEKNK
+461 ENEKNK
-467 KESNHDSKKTTM
+467 KESNHDSKK
-479 KKVIQI
+479 
-485 LLICLIIAGTIV
+485 
-497 TATVGFNV
+497 
-505 GLKYSEHDEISI
+505 
-517 NVGSKFNVA
+517 A
-526 DIKATAKEVFG
+526 D
-537 NSNVLVQ
+537 
-544 QVELYKDMVQITVK
+544 
-558 EATEEQITTLKDKIN
+558 
-573 EKYKIENQLT
+573 
-583 DIKVVHIPNVRLRNI
+583 
-598 IKPYILPLSIVSIIT
+598 
-613 IVFAMIA
+613 
-620 FRKLG
+620 
-625 VLRVAYEM
+625 
-633 AISIV
+633 
-638 APQAILASF
+638 
-647 YAVTR
+647 
-652 IPVNRLTT
+652 
-660 IIAIMIF
+660 
-667 IISITLPM
+667 
-675 VKLDK
+675 
-680 EKEDKLNKDKKY
+680 NK
-692 NKI
+692 

>member
-78 GNLVENSSE
+78 GNLVENSSD

-115 VKNIIEARLKYMNVE
+115 VKNIIEARLKYMKVE

-140 GNISLEVP
+140 GDISLEVS
-148 EDSSTDYIAQYTIT
+148 ENSNTDYIAQYTIT

-280 MAVLLNTEPMPLT
+280 MAVLLNTDPMPLT

-388 SKKCEKEILIKNIK
+388 SKKYEKEILIKNIK

-467 KESNHDSKKTTM
+467 KESNHDSKK
-479 KKVIQI
+479 
-485 LLICLIIAGTIV
+485 
-497 TATVGFNV
+497 
-505 GLKYSEHDEISI
+505 
-517 NVGSKFNVA
+517 A
-526 DIKATAKEVFG
+526 D
-537 NSNVLVQ
+537 
-544 QVELYKDMVQITVK
+544 
-558 EATEEQITTLKDKIN
+558 
-573 EKYKIENQLT
+573 
-583 DIKVVHIPNVRLRNI
+583 
-598 IKPYILPLSIVSIIT
+598 
-613 IVFAMIA
+613 
-620 FRKLG
+620 
-625 VLRVAYEM
+625 
-633 AISIV
+633 
-638 APQAILASF
+638 
-647 YAVTR
+647 
-652 IPVNRLTT
+652 
-660 IIAIMIF
+660 
-667 IISITLPM
+667 
-675 VKLDK
+675 
-680 EKEDKLNKDKKY
+680 NK
-692 NKI
+692 

>member
-87 KDENNENIT
+87 KNENNENIT

-148 EDSSTDYIAQYTIT
+148 ENSSTDYIAQYTIT

-280 MAVLLNTEPMPLT
+280 MAVLLNTDPMPLT
-293 YTMETNR
+293 YKMETNR

-321 ALIMAICMV
+321 ALIMSICMV

-388 SKKCEKEILIKNIK
+388 SKK
-402 HLMGRIAICL
+402 R
-412 VPFVVMAVTFALI
+412 F
-425 SWEEIAS
+425 
-432 IGMILFWA
+432 
-440 IIIMIIYN
+440 
-448 TLMLV
+448 
-453 LKIFESNN
+453 
-461 GNEKNK
+461 
-467 KESNHDSKKTTM
+467 
-479 KKVIQI
+479 
-485 LLICLIIAGTIV
+485 
-497 TATVGFNV
+497 
-505 GLKYSEHDEISI
+505 
-517 NVGSKFNVA
+517 
-526 DIKATAKEVFG
+526 
-537 NSNVLVQ
+537 
-544 QVELYKDMVQITVK
+544 
-558 EATEEQITTLKDKIN
+558 
-573 EKYKIENQLT
+573 
-583 DIKVVHIPNVRLRNI
+583 
-598 IKPYILPLSIVSIIT
+598 
-613 IVFAMIA
+613 
-620 FRKLG
+620 
-625 VLRVAYEM
+625 
-633 AISIV
+633 
-638 APQAILASF
+638 
-647 YAVTR
+647 
-652 IPVNRLTT
+652 
-660 IIAIMIF
+660 
-667 IISITLPM
+667 
-675 VKLDK
+675 
-680 EKEDKLNKDKKY
+680 
-692 NKI
+692 

>member
-78 GNLVENSSE
+78 GNLVENSSD

-102 NSDELRTAENYET
+102 NPDELRTAENYET

-148 EDSSTDYIAQYTIT
+148 ENSSTDYIAQYTIT

-233 KVKMT
+233 KIKMT

-280 MAVLLNTEPMPLT
+280 MAVLLNTDPMPLT

-461 GNEKNK
+461 ENEKNK
-467 KESNHDSKKTTM
+467 KESNHDSKK
-479 KKVIQI
+479 
-485 LLICLIIAGTIV
+485 
-497 TATVGFNV
+497 
-505 GLKYSEHDEISI
+505 
-517 NVGSKFNVA
+517 A
-526 DIKATAKEVFG
+526 D
-537 NSNVLVQ
+537 
-544 QVELYKDMVQITVK
+544 
-558 EATEEQITTLKDKIN
+558 
-573 EKYKIENQLT
+573 
-583 DIKVVHIPNVRLRNI
+583 
-598 IKPYILPLSIVSIIT
+598 
-613 IVFAMIA
+613 
-620 FRKLG
+620 
-625 VLRVAYEM
+625 
-633 AISIV
+633 
-638 APQAILASF
+638 
-647 YAVTR
+647 
-652 IPVNRLTT
+652 
-660 IIAIMIF
+660 
-667 IISITLPM
+667 
-675 VKLDK
+675 
-680 EKEDKLNKDKKY
+680 NK
-692 NKI
+692 

>member
-78 GNLVENSSE
+78 GNLVENSSD

-102 NSDELRTAENYET
+102 NPDELRTAENYET

-148 EDSSTDYIAQYTIT
+148 ENSSTDYIAQYTIT

-200 LTIEFNKDAVEKL
+200 LTIEFNKDAVEIL

-233 KVKMT
+233 KIKMT

-280 MAVLLNTEPMPLT
+280 MAVLLNTDPMPLT

-461 GNEKNK
+461 ENEKNK
-467 KESNHDSKKTTM
+467 KESNHDSKK
-479 KKVIQI
+479 
-485 LLICLIIAGTIV
+485 
-497 TATVGFNV
+497 
-505 GLKYSEHDEISI
+505 
-517 NVGSKFNVA
+517 A
-526 DIKATAKEVFG
+526 D
-537 NSNVLVQ
+537 
-544 QVELYKDMVQITVK
+544 
-558 EATEEQITTLKDKIN
+558 
-573 EKYKIENQLT
+573 
-583 DIKVVHIPNVRLRNI
+583 
-598 IKPYILPLSIVSIIT
+598 
-613 IVFAMIA
+613 
-620 FRKLG
+620 
-625 VLRVAYEM
+625 
-633 AISIV
+633 
-638 APQAILASF
+638 
-647 YAVTR
+647 
-652 IPVNRLTT
+652 
-660 IIAIMIF
+660 
-667 IISITLPM
+667 
-675 VKLDK
+675 
-680 EKEDKLNKDKKY
+680 NK
-692 NKI
+692 

>member
-78 GNLVENSSE
+78 GNLVENSSD

-102 NSDELRTAENYET
+102 NPDELRTAENYET

-148 EDSSTDYIAQYTIT
+148 ENSSTDYIAQYTIT
-162 KGEFKIV
+162 KGEFKMV

-388 SKKCEKEILIKNIK
+388 SKKYEKEILIKNIK

-467 KESNHDSKKTTM
+467 KESNHDSKK
-479 KKVIQI
+479 
-485 LLICLIIAGTIV
+485 
-497 TATVGFNV
+497 
-505 GLKYSEHDEISI
+505 
-517 NVGSKFNVA
+517 A
-526 DIKATAKEVFG
+526 D
-537 NSNVLVQ
+537 
-544 QVELYKDMVQITVK
+544 
-558 EATEEQITTLKDKIN
+558 
-573 EKYKIENQLT
+573 
-583 DIKVVHIPNVRLRNI
+583 
-598 IKPYILPLSIVSIIT
+598 
-613 IVFAMIA
+613 
-620 FRKLG
+620 
-625 VLRVAYEM
+625 
-633 AISIV
+633 
-638 APQAILASF
+638 
-647 YAVTR
+647 
-652 IPVNRLTT
+652 
-660 IIAIMIF
+660 
-667 IISITLPM
+667 
-675 VKLDK
+675 
-680 EKEDKLNKDKKY
+680 NK
-692 NKI
+692 

>member
-78 GNLVENSSE
+78 GNLVENSSD

-102 NSDELRTAENYET
+102 NSDELRTTENYET

-148 EDSSTDYIAQYTIT
+148 ENSSTDYIAQYTIT

-280 MAVLLNTEPMPLT
+280 MAVLLNTDPMPLT

-388 SKKCEKEILIKNIK
+388 SKKS
-402 HLMGRIAICL
+402 GVR
-412 VPFVVMAVTFALI
+412 
-425 SWEEIAS
+425 S
-432 IGMILFWA
+432 
-440 IIIMIIYN
+440 
-448 TLMLV
+448 
-453 LKIFESNN
+453 
-461 GNEKNK
+461 
-467 KESNHDSKKTTM
+467 DS
-479 KKVIQI
+479 
-485 LLICLIIAGTIV
+485 
-497 TATVGFNV
+497 
-505 GLKYSEHDEISI
+505 
-517 NVGSKFNVA
+517 
-526 DIKATAKEVFG
+526 
-537 NSNVLVQ
+537 
-544 QVELYKDMVQITVK
+544 
-558 EATEEQITTLKDKIN
+558 
-573 EKYKIENQLT
+573 
-583 DIKVVHIPNVRLRNI
+583 
-598 IKPYILPLSIVSIIT
+598 
-613 IVFAMIA
+613 
-620 FRKLG
+620 
-625 VLRVAYEM
+625 
-633 AISIV
+633 
-638 APQAILASF
+638 
-647 YAVTR
+647 
-652 IPVNRLTT
+652 
-660 IIAIMIF
+660 
-667 IISITLPM
+667 
-675 VKLDK
+675 
-680 EKEDKLNKDKKY
+680 
-692 NKI
+692 

>member
-78 GNLVENSSE
+78 GNLVENSSD

-148 EDSSTDYIAQYTIT
+148 ENSSTDYIAQYTIT

-440 IIIMIIYN
+440 IIIMIIY
-448 TLMLV
+448 
-453 LKIFESNN
+453 
-461 GNEKNK
+461 
-467 KESNHDSKKTTM
+467 
-479 KKVIQI
+479 
-485 LLICLIIAGTIV
+485 
-497 TATVGFNV
+497 
-505 GLKYSEHDEISI
+505 
-517 NVGSKFNVA
+517 
-526 DIKATAKEVFG
+526 
-537 NSNVLVQ
+537 
-544 QVELYKDMVQITVK
+544 
-558 EATEEQITTLKDKIN
+558 
-573 EKYKIENQLT
+573 
-583 DIKVVHIPNVRLRNI
+583 
-598 IKPYILPLSIVSIIT
+598 
-613 IVFAMIA
+613 
-620 FRKLG
+620 
-625 VLRVAYEM
+625 
-633 AISIV
+633 
-638 APQAILASF
+638 
-647 YAVTR
+647 
-652 IPVNRLTT
+652 
-660 IIAIMIF
+660 
-667 IISITLPM
+667 
-675 VKLDK
+675 
-680 EKEDKLNKDKKY
+680 
-692 NKI
+692 

>member
-78 GNLVENSSE
+78 GNLVENSSD

-102 NSDELRTAENYET
+102 NPDELRTAENYET

-148 EDSSTDYIAQYTIT
+148 ENSSTDYIAQYTIT

-233 KVKMT
+233 KIKMT

-280 MAVLLNTEPMPLT
+280 MAVLLNTDPMPLT

-453 LKIFESNN
+453 LKMFESNN
-461 GNEKNK
+461 ENEKNK
-467 KESNHDSKKTTM
+467 KESNHDSKK
-479 KKVIQI
+479 
-485 LLICLIIAGTIV
+485 
-497 TATVGFNV
+497 
-505 GLKYSEHDEISI
+505 
-517 NVGSKFNVA
+517 A
-526 DIKATAKEVFG
+526 D
-537 NSNVLVQ
+537 
-544 QVELYKDMVQITVK
+544 
-558 EATEEQITTLKDKIN
+558 
-573 EKYKIENQLT
+573 
-583 DIKVVHIPNVRLRNI
+583 
-598 IKPYILPLSIVSIIT
+598 
-613 IVFAMIA
+613 
-620 FRKLG
+620 
-625 VLRVAYEM
+625 
-633 AISIV
+633 
-638 APQAILASF
+638 
-647 YAVTR
+647 
-652 IPVNRLTT
+652 
-660 IIAIMIF
+660 
-667 IISITLPM
+667 
-675 VKLDK
+675 
-680 EKEDKLNKDKKY
+680 NK
-692 NKI
+692 

>member
-68 STTTKKYDSN
+68 STTTKKYDSD
-78 GNLVENSSE
+78 GNLVENSSDT
-87 KDENNENIT
+87 DENNENIT

-148 EDSSTDYIAQYTIT
+148 ENSSTDYIAQYTIT

-226 EGKTTTK
+226 EGNTTTK
-233 KVKMT
+233 KIKMT
-238 LDDSTIISTYFQ
+238 LDGSTIISTYFQ

-280 MAVLLNTEPMPLT
+280 MAVLLNTDPMPLT

-314 IVGLCIV
+314 IIGLCIV

-467 KESNHDSKKTTM
+467 KESNHDSNK
-479 KKVIQI
+479 
-485 LLICLIIAGTIV
+485 
-497 TATVGFNV
+497 
-505 GLKYSEHDEISI
+505 
-517 NVGSKFNVA
+517 A
-526 DIKATAKEVFG
+526 D
-537 NSNVLVQ
+537 
-544 QVELYKDMVQITVK
+544 
-558 EATEEQITTLKDKIN
+558 
-573 EKYKIENQLT
+573 
-583 DIKVVHIPNVRLRNI
+583 
-598 IKPYILPLSIVSIIT
+598 
-613 IVFAMIA
+613 
-620 FRKLG
+620 
-625 VLRVAYEM
+625 
-633 AISIV
+633 
-638 APQAILASF
+638 
-647 YAVTR
+647 
-652 IPVNRLTT
+652 
-660 IIAIMIF
+660 
-667 IISITLPM
+667 
-675 VKLDK
+675 
-680 EKEDKLNKDKKY
+680 NK
-692 NKI
+692 